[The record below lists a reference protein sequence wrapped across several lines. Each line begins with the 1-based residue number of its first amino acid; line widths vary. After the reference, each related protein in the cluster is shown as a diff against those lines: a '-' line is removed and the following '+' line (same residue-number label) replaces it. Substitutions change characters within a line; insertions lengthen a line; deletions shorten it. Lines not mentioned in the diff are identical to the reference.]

1 MKVLN
6 LIFVS
11 YVTLT
16 LLLTLACV
24 ALAFPKLNRIVGGEE
39 APKRK

>member
-11 YVTLT
+11 FVTLT
-16 LLLTLACV
+16 LLLTFACV
-24 ALAFPKLNRIVGGEE
+24 ALAFPKSDRIVGGEE